1 MSETVIRPA
10 RADDLDCLVELWERS
25 VRATHRFLPE
35 EDIEFF
41 RPLVRQELGSGS
53 LDLWILAD
61 ASDRPLGFMGLTAT
75 KVEAL
80 FLEPEHIGRGG
91 GRRMM
96 AHAQT
101 LHPGGELLVDVNEQN
116 EAAVGFYQALGFVV
130 LGRSPVDGL
139 GRPYPLLH
147 MRRGAPR
154 REA

>member
-1 MSETVIRPA
+1 MTEPLIRPA
-10 RADDLDCLVELWERS
+10 SAEDLDLLVELWERS

-41 RPLVRQELGSGS
+41 RPLVRQELAAGS

-61 ASDRPLGFMGLTAT
+61 LADRPLGFMGLTAN
-75 KVEAL
+75 KLEAL
-80 FLEPEHIGRGG
+80 FLEPEHLGRGG
-91 GRRMM
+91 GRRLV

-101 LHPGGELLVDVNEQN
+101 LHPGRELLVDVNEQN

-130 LGRSPVDGL
+130 ERRSPVDGL

-147 MRRGAPR
+147 MRREG